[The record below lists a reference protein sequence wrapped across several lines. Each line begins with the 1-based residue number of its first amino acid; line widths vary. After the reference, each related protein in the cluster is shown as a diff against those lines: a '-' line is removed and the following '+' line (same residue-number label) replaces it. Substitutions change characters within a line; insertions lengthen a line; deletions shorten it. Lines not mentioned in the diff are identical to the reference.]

1 MKQKVIAFFQALP
14 EEPSEQFNEAFGLY
28 RQSPEKN
35 TSAERSYN
43 ASGYSKHM
51 LESLLY
57 DLQKAYNI
65 SDTERYTKLEVVS
78 EKLEV
83 VGEIQEDGNADGGK
97 DDSAALDTE
106 KAFVPLRE
114 EFKFLNDKDC
124 PNELK
129 ILVADKITVWKQ
141 YEAIQEQI
149 VILNAKEVLTVE
161 EAESLSQ
168 LAKDAVVAFEEN
180 QAIYEE
186 LNAYKETGK
195 VLGKH
200 PIFRKLQ
207 MEREVEEMTNEE
219 LFKYKNAS
227 AKYFTDNKQSLAK
240 AVSKQD
246 EAKIKEI
253 NDRVA
258 EREVKLALVNK
269 KLGIQTK

>member
-14 EEPSEQFNEAFGLY
+14 EEPSEQFNVAFSLY

-65 SDTERYTKLEVVS
+65 TDTERYTKLEVRN

-83 VGEIQEDGNADGGK
+83 VGEMEKEGNADGGK
-97 DDSAALDTE
+97 DDGAAVDTE
-106 KAFVPLRE
+106 KAIVPLRE

-149 VILNAKEVLTVE
+149 VILNAKEELTAE
-161 EAESLSQ
+161 EKESLSE
-168 LAKDAVVAFEEN
+168 LAKDAVAAFEEN

-186 LNAYKETGK
+186 LNAYNETGK

-207 MEREVEEMTNEE
+207 MEREVEEMSTEE
-219 LFKYKNAS
+219 LVKYKGSS
-227 AKYFTDNKQSLAK
+227 AKYFTDNKKTLAK
-240 AVSKQD
+240 AVADKD

>member
-1 MKQKVIAFFQALP
+1 MTRD
-14 EEPSEQFNEAFGLY
+14 E
-28 RQSPEKN
+28 
-35 TSAERSYN
+35 
-43 ASGYSKHM
+43 
-51 LESLLY
+51 
-57 DLQKAYNI
+57 
-65 SDTERYTKLEVVS
+65 
-78 EKLEV
+78 LEV
-83 VGEIQEDGNADGGK
+83 VGEMEKDGNADGGK
-97 DDSAALDTE
+97 DDGAAVDAE
-106 KAFVPLRE
+106 KAIVPLRE

-149 VILNAKEVLTVE
+149 VILNAKEVLTAE
-161 EAESLSQ
+161 EKESLSE
-168 LAKDAVVAFEEN
+168 LAKDAVAAFEEN

-240 AVSKQD
+240 AVAKQD
-246 EAKIKEI
+246 EAKIKVI
-253 NDRVA
+253 NIVTGKQIGRAHV
-258 EREVKLALVNK
+258 
-269 KLGIQTK
+269 

>member
-14 EEPSEQFNEAFGLY
+14 EEPSEQFNVAFSLY

-65 SDTERYTKLEVVS
+65 TDTERYTKVEVRS

-83 VGEIQEDGNADGGK
+83 VGEMEEDGNADGGNETA
-97 DDSAALDTE
+97 DAE
-106 KAFVPLRE
+106 KAIVPLRE

-129 ILVADKITVWKQ
+129 ILVADKITVWKR
-141 YEAIQEQI
+141 YEIIQEQI
-149 VILNAKEVLTVE
+149 VILNEKEELTAVDKEVLSE
-161 EAESLSQ
+161 LG
-168 LAKDAVVAFEEN
+168 KDAVAAFEEN

-186 LNAYKETGK
+186 LNAYNETGK

-207 MEREVEEMTNEE
+207 MEREVEEMSTEE
-219 LFKYKNAS
+219 LVKYKGSS
-227 AKYFTDNKQSLAK
+227 AKYFTDNKKSLAK
-240 AVSKQD
+240 AVADKD